1 MANFIQDISAHGV
14 QYDITSDKAR
24 TSHYSKVANWC
35 IDDTGSTYHFSAT
48 NIGSIPIYDP
58 AGTIVY
64 NENIGVITPKFTN
77 ADTIP
82 AFICLKNNVEN
93 KNRFSNNSIVVY
105 TAVNTQKNYTNVVGS
120 YYESYDACMSEYQ
133 GRFNQSYTSN
143 ASVRVPFKFTVCLE
157 RKADKGTTPDFES
170 TKPLAK
176 ITTIYG
182 EPINNLYVNGP
193 TYIMGTCLGRRYS
206 TASSYAFP
214 NTNYRANVR
223 EMFFY
228 INLDSTSNNYGSIY
242 LCPSN
247 CKLGATTASAYHC
260 SYTEAQCSTFRFLE
274 LHFNT
279 TLYVMYK

>member
-1 MANFIQDISAHGV
+1 MNFIHDISAHGV
-14 QYDITSDKAR
+14 QYDVRSDKSR
-24 TSHYSKVANWC
+24 TSHFSKVANWC
-35 IDDTGSTYHFSAT
+35 IDDANSTYHFSAE
-48 NIGSIPIYDP
+48 NVGSIPIYNP

-64 NENIGVITPKFTN
+64 NENLGIITPKFTN
-77 ADTIP
+77 EDTTP

-93 KNRFSNNSIVVY
+93 KNRFSSNTIVAY
-105 TAVNTQKNYTNVVGS
+105 TAVDTQKNYTTVIGS
-120 YYESYDACMSEYQ
+120 YSDSYIACMTEYQ
-133 GRFNQSYTSN
+133 GRFNLPQWSN

-157 RKADKGTTPDFES
+157 RKANTGTTPDFEN

-182 EPINNLYVNGP
+182 EPINNLFVNGP
-193 TYIMGTCLGRRYS
+193 TYIMGTCIGRRYW
-206 TASSYAFP
+206 TGSSHAFP
-214 NTNYRANVR
+214 TVTYRLNSR

-228 INLDSTSNNYGSIY
+228 MVTDHTSSNYGSIY

-247 CKLGATTASAYHC
+247 CKLGVTKASAYHC
-260 SYTEAQCSTFRFLE
+260 SYTEAECTSFRFIE